1 MGALHVGGTGP
12 FESLLEAVA
21 PSPLKR
27 LGHKLSTMTEVRDS
41 QAPPAPTLTPG
52 ETKAESS
59 QV

>member
-41 QAPPAPTLTPG
+41 QAPPAPL
-52 ETKAESS
+52 
-59 QV
+59 